1 MPYLLLWYDLIY
13 LLNLIRKISKNQR
26 PSKVFQRHFVH
37 SINQNAALLNCIF
50 WLVKPRTT
58 KQQKV
63 SAPVLWKTLDAILR
77 KQILD
82 FMQGLCKNTKIILDK
97 IIKGVSGSIGYLFF
111 NPILNSPGE
120 LVRFCEFEN
129 YSFGIQFCNINS
141 FFLFTAQKELDNQ
154 GNRLPF

>member
-1 MPYLLLWYDLIY
+1 M
-13 LLNLIRKISKNQR
+13 
-26 PSKVFQRHFVH
+26 
-37 SINQNAALLNCIF
+37 
-50 WLVKPRTT
+50 
-58 KQQKV
+58 
-63 SAPVLWKTLDAILR
+63 LWKSLDAILR
-77 KQILD
+77 KQIWD

-129 YSFGIQFCNINS
+129 YSFGIHFCNMIQFIFS
-141 FFLFTAQKELDNQ
+141 TAQKELDSQ